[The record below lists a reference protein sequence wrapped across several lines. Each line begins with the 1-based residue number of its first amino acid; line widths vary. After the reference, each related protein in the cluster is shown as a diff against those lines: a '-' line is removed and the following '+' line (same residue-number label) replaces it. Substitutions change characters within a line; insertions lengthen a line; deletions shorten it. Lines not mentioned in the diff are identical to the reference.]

1 MSFDKILRDMIREE
15 ISSVIGPIADAV
27 AALREQ
33 GSVASQLSSLLGGGA
48 VGGVKRGP
56 GRPRKNALMQPLL
69 TAGNG
74 ARRGPKGKRSRD
86 TGDHGCNIIGCKRP
100 ARSKGYCAAH
110 YQKYRMLTR
119 TKRLPSDWVDNAAPG
134 TVRDMVLPR
143 GRAGAKALAEARR
156 S

>member
-27 AALREQ
+27 AQLREQ
-33 GSVASQLSSLLGGGA
+33 GSVAAQLSSLLGGGA
-48 VGGVKRGP
+48 KRGP
-56 GRPRKNALMQPLL
+56 GRPRKSNALMPLL
-69 TAGNG
+69 SSSSG
-74 ARRGPKGKRSRD
+74 ARRGAKIKRTRGNND
-86 TGDHGCNIIGCKRP
+86 RGCAIVSCRRP

-119 TKRLPSDWVDNAAPG
+119 TKRLPSDWVEHASPG
-134 TVRDMVLPR
+134 SVRDMVLPR

-156 S
+156 